1 MIRNRF
7 NVRYHFV
14 LLLIALV
21 AFSSLLF
28 TSNRHIV
35 KAQDQDAEIIRVNTD
50 LVLVNVTITDA
61 QGKFV
66 GGLKRSDFTL
76 LENGQPQTLFSFS
89 TEETPFAA
97 AVLLDTS
104 GSMEK
109 RLSLGR
115 SAAIRFLDGLRNE
128 DVACI

>member
-1 MIRNRF
+1 
-7 NVRYHFV
+7 V